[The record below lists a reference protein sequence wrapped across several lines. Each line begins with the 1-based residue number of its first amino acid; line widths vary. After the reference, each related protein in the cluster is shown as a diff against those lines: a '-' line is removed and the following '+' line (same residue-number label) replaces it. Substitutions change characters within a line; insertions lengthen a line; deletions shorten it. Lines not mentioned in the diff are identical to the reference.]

1 MAECGVFGTYSFRN
15 VAFNIDGS
23 LVTNFDE
30 GDDCIT
36 IEPTSDLG
44 TPKVGA
50 DGGSILSI
58 TADQSA
64 TVTIRL
70 LPNSPMN
77 RFLENKVKRMR
88 SGALTGTTFAIGFT
102 DLSSTETGGC
112 TQAVVMREPTT
123 TRGVN
128 ANNLEWA
135 IFCPCWQKGTVQVNS
150 AA

>member
-77 RFLENKVKRMR
+77 PPNSPTVGSNTAPPSR
-88 SGALTGTTFAIGFT
+88 SASPTFRARRRAAARRP
-102 DLSSTETGGC
+102 SSC
-112 TQAVVMREPTT
+112 VSRPPPAV
-123 TRGVN
+123 
-128 ANNLEWA
+128 
-135 IFCPCWQKGTVQVNS
+135 
-150 AA
+150 